1 MEVKEKYLHI
11 RIPET
16 IKEKAKKVAILNGYG
31 SLSTFVRILL
41 LEEIKKA
48 EEAK

>member
-11 RIPET
+11 RIPEA
-16 IKEKAKKVAILNGYG
+16 IKEKAKQVAILNGYG

-48 EEAK
+48 DEAK